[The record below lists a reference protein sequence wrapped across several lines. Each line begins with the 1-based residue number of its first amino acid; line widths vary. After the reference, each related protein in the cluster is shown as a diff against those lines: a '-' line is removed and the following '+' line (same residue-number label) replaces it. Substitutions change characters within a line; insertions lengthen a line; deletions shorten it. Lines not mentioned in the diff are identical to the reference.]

1 MKPPHLAT
9 VAGLAELLEY
19 YRVPPNGVRANM
31 IFSADGAAAFAGRAG
46 PLSEP
51 VDQAMVRELRG
62 FADAVL
68 VGAGTARAEGYGP
81 VRVATGQGG
90 RPLARIAV
98 VSNSG
103 ALPETM
109 FADSAQRPIL
119 VTTARAAKDH
129 ALTTDKRREVVL
141 AGEENVDFADLLA
154 QFRARGMKRILCEG
168 GPTLLDEL
176 TAADLID
183 ELCVTI
189 APRLAGVQT
198 VGLGG
203 GALAT
208 PRTLHL
214 NHVLA
219 HSDYLYLKYS
229 RSRM

>member
-1 MKPPHLAT
+1 MSAPHLAT
-9 VAGLAELLEY
+9 VGDLTELLEY
-19 YRVPPNGVRANM
+19 YQAPPNGVRANM

-51 VDQAMVRELRG
+51 VDQALVRELRG
-62 FADAVL
+62 FADVVL

-81 VRVATGQGG
+81 VRVASVQDG

-119 VTTARAAKDH
+119 VTTARAAKEH
-129 ALTTDKRREVVL
+129 ALTTDDRRDVVI
-141 AGEENVDFADLLA
+141 AGEDAVDFADLLA
-154 QFRARGMKRILCEG
+154 NFRSQGMMRILCEG

-176 TAADLID
+176 TAADLVE

-189 APRLAGVQT
+189 APRLAGVQNI
-198 VGLGG
+198 GLGG
-203 GALAT
+203 GALTT
-208 PRTLHL
+208 PSTLHL
-214 NHVLA
+214 DHALA
-219 HSDYLYLKYS
+219 HSHYLYLKYS
-229 RSRM
+229 RATR